1 MSITPEEQRAL
12 AIECGADEYK
22 SVSGRATH
30 YRFEDFQLIAYTAA
44 VEAKERERVSLTVK
58 NILDTS
64 PVENMLLPNG
74 EYIHVYSVIESQFRS
89 LK

>member
-30 YRFEDFQLIAYTAA
+30 YRFEDYQLIAYTAA
-44 VEAKERERVSLTVK
+44 VESAARESVRVEMLTVEEC
-58 NILDTS
+58 NDMQHLAFAAG
-64 PVENMLLPNG
+64 VESA
-74 EYIHVYSVIESQFRS
+74 VKKDQ
-89 LK
+89 K